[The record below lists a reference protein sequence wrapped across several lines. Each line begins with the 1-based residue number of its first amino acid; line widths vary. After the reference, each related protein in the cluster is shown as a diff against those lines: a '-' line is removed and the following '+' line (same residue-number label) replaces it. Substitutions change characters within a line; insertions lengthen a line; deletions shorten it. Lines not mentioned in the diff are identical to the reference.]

1 MPDRAVLCDAS
12 PLIYLHRIGQLDVL
26 RRLYG
31 EIVVPA
37 AVAEELQHGLELG
50 FNCPRLAT
58 LPWVRIKPL
67 PGAVSPMVVPDLGA
81 GEAEL
86 IALARLHPGC
96 VVVIDETL
104 GRRLAKLNGISVTG
118 TAGVLLRAKQRGFI
132 ASLTDSLNRLVTE
145 GFWLDEITSRLLRK
159 AAGE

>member
-31 EIVVPA
+31 EIIVPA
-37 AVAEELQHGLELG
+37 AVAEELRVGRQLS
-50 FNCPRLAT
+50 FDCPQLAA
-58 LPWVRIKPL
+58 LPWVHIEPL
-67 PGAVSPMVVPDLGA
+67 PGNASPMVVPDLGP

-104 GRRLAKLNGISVTG
+104 GRHIAKLNGLAVTG
-118 TAGVLLRAKQRGFI
+118 TVGVLLRAKQRGHI
-132 ASLTDSLNRLVTE
+132 ASLTGSLNRLLAE
-145 GFWLDEITSRLLRK
+145 GFWLDDDTFRWLQK